1 MEKYLT
7 RETSSAFALL
17 AGEVSPPEDVVRG
30 DGAWPQNFGLTQWFA
45 SPPTTTLSAVVE
57 GYLEAVARGEAAYPD
72 APGLIAVDADAR
84 RLKDAS
90 FNLLILG
97 SKGPTAP
104 SDADVRDAFHPL
116 TYCARDLGN
125 VSLAWHLF
133 ATLRAIGALPETVE
147 NRALGDALHAN
158 FARQLLSSSS
168 SSSSETKTRRQQRH
182 SMIEWAVFVAMH
194 VEDGARRR
202 DLVKEIINAGCA
214 EWCDDDAKTTFMR
227 ETLRVPEAWTREAK
241 ETWARYNWWEPES
254 AFAPA

>member
-1 MEKYLT
+1 
-7 RETSSAFALL
+7 
-17 AGEVSPPEDVVRG
+17 
-30 DGAWPQNFGLTQWFA
+30 
-45 SPPTTTLSAVVE
+45 
-57 GYLEAVARGEAAYPD
+57 
-72 APGLIAVDADAR
+72 
-84 RLKDAS
+84 
-90 FNLLILG
+90 
-97 SKGPTAP
+97 
-104 SDADVRDAFHPL
+104 
-116 TYCARDLGN
+116 
-125 VSLAWHLF
+125 LF

-202 DLVKEIINAGCA
+202 DLVKEILNAGCA